1 MISSSSY
8 SCVSISTRINSNII
22 YFNRINSWP
31 KEFASSTSMG
41 LSPNRATYHSL
52 TQLIEES
59 MKDTL
64 RKLKK
69 VVDIG
74 FVGGSDAKKIRE
86 QLDE

>member
-1 MISSSSY
+1 
-8 SCVSISTRINSNII
+8 
-22 YFNRINSWP
+22 
-31 KEFASSTSMG
+31 MG